1 MLTPKRLPTLVP
13 CQFRNTPP
21 GNAAQR
27 EIIGTKKRSECL
39 VLPLKRER
47 RSMINIRTAAAAAGL
62 CLVTTSAFAQTQID
76 PAVTACKATG
86 LIALQAKSPDVTDLV
101 LDMESLAVSKA
112 DTKVEDVPVKT
123 VILGEAYLSRK
134 GVTGKSDR
142 FVCLIGD
149 KGKVLLT
156 FFTAQ

>member
-1 MLTPKRLPTLVP
+1 MQKAHFVL
-13 CQFRNTPP
+13 
-21 GNAAQR
+21 AAV
-27 EIIGTKKRSECL
+27 IGAFTF
-39 VLPLKRER
+39 
-47 RSMINIRTAAAAAGL
+47 
-62 CLVTTSAFAQTQID
+62 VTTGMAQTKED
-76 PAVTACKATG
+76 PSVTACKATG

-112 DTKVEDVPVKT
+112 DTKVEDVSVKT

-134 GVTGKSDR
+134 GVSGKADR

>member
-1 MLTPKRLPTLVP
+1 MTSKTYVIASLVAAFIATP
-13 CQFRNTPP
+13 
-21 GNAAQR
+21 
-27 EIIGTKKRSECL
+27 
-39 VLPLKRER
+39 VL
-47 RSMINIRTAAAAAGL
+47 
-62 CLVTTSAFAQTQID
+62 AQTKED

-86 LIALQAKSPDVTDLV
+86 LIALQAKSPDITDIV
-101 LDMESLAVSKA
+101 LDMESLAISAA
-112 DTKVEDVPVKT
+112 DTKVEDVQVKT

-142 FVCLIGD
+142 FVCLLGD